1 MALSASPLSTQA
13 VAKSR
18 ATLAGLDEALVG
30 EKRDAS
36 RPEVLLLAD
45 GLTLSISPSA
55 ASLDDEGEK
64 APPPVKIEKV
74 VNAWGSAAGAGS
86 DFFDRYRMS
95 RNAEL
100 KRLEEME
107 ADWRKKVEAEE
118 FQLQRHRR
126 ILEAQEKNRHARE
139 RRKRRKM
146 RKTEL
151 RIAAKTAGCRGHQ
164 REEGEEEERE
174 EEDTEEE
181 EREEARER
189 EREEECEER
198 RRTRGKRSREAED
211 VSEEERGTRASG
223 PRSTH
228 RQTSESPSLPPSAAS
243 QVYGQ
248 PGPGREEETVSKKR
262 RREEDGETRERR
274 DLDSE
279 KEIEESTQTEVEKMK
294 PGMVTIKDDEW

>member
-30 EKRDAS
+30 EKRDAT
-36 RPEVLLLAD
+36 RPEVLVLAD

-55 ASLDDEGEK
+55 ASLDDEGEKK

-139 RRKRRKM
+139 RRKRRKTK
-146 RKTEL
+146 KTEL
-151 RIAAKTAGCRGHQ
+151 RNAAKIAGRRGHH
-164 REEGEEEERE
+164 REEERE

-181 EREEARER
+181 EREDAGDP
-189 EREEECEER
+189 EREEECRER
-198 RRTRGKRSREAED
+198 RRTRGKRIREAEEA
-211 VSEEERGTRASG
+211 SEEERETLACG
-223 PRSTH
+223 PRSTQ
-228 RQTSESPSLPPSAAS
+228 RQSSDSPSLPPSAAS
-243 QVYGQ
+243 HVYGQ

-262 RREEDGETRERR
+262 RQEDGETRERR
-274 DLDSE
+274 ELDSE
-279 KEIEESTQTEVEKMK
+279 KEIEGSTQTEVEKMK